1 LLFGQRSPSVAL
13 VGLGGVGKTQV
24 ALELAYWARENHPE
38 HSIFWV
44 PALSGATFEQ
54 AYAEI
59 AKKLAI
65 RKAADDED
73 VKESV
78 RRHLSSAAA
87 GPWLLVVDNADDVEV
102 GLGSSDDP
110 GGLSQY
116 LPESESGVVL
126 YTTRS
131 PDVASR
137 ASDEVELHEMSEQ
150 EARTML
156 EKSLKR
162 KGLMGNEARVKELL
176 DELTYLPLAI
186 AQAAAY
192 LDRNRLSVTD
202 YLTLLRGAEDDMVG
216 AMSREFHDSTRYPG
230 SQNAV
235 ATTWL
240 VSFDQIR
247 RTDET
252 AAELLSFISQIEPK
266 AIPRSILPRLE
277 SEEKMV
283 HAIGTLCGYA
293 FLGRREESDL
303 FDMHSLVHVA
313 TRVWIKRQGRARET
327 EIAAIQHLVA
337 TFPSADRAN
346 RALWGDYLPHTLRVL
361 HVSKGCSIEER
372 HDLSF
377 RVGQCLDQDRRFKE
391 AIRCL
396 EEAYEWRKERFAEE
410 DKSRLMSEH
419 ELASAYLDDRRIT
432 EAIEML
438 EHVVAVRKRTL
449 AEEDHSRLAS
459 EQVLASAYLNDRR
472 ITEAIEMLEHVVA
485 VRKRTLAEDDH
496 SRLTSEHE
504 LASAYLDDRR
514 ITEAIEMLE
523 HVVAVRKRTL
533 AEDDDSRLASEHE
546 LARAYLDDRRITEA
560 IEMLEHVVAVEKRRL
575 AEEDHSRLAS
585 EQVLASAYLNDR
597 RITEAIEM
605 LEHVVAVRKRT
616 LAEDD
621 HSRLTSEQVLASA
634 YLNDRRITEA
644 IAVLEHV
651 VAVRKRRLAEEDDSR
666 LTSEQVLAS
675 AYLNDRRITEAIAV
689 LEHVVAVRKRTL
701 AEDDHARL
709 ASEGWLTYALHKR
722 SGGIP

>member
-1 LLFGQRSPSVAL
+1 LLFGQKSPSVAL

-24 ALELAYWARENHPE
+24 ALELAYWVKENHPE

-87 GPWLLVVDNADDVEV
+87 GPWLLVVDNADDVDV
-102 GLGSSDDP
+102 VLGSSDAP
-110 GGLSQY
+110 GGLFQY

-137 ASDEVELHEMSEQ
+137 ATDEVELHEMSEQ
-150 EARTML
+150 EATAML

-192 LDRNRLSVTD
+192 LDRNRLSVAD
-202 YLTLLRGAEDDMVG
+202 YLTLLRGAEEDMVG
-216 AMSREFHDSTRYPG
+216 AMSREFHDSTRYRG

-266 AIPRSILPRLE
+266 AIPRSILPSPE

-293 FLGRREESDL
+293 FLGRREESDV

-313 TRVWIKRQGRARET
+313 TRVWIGRHGRVGET
-327 EIAAIQHLVA
+327 ETAAVRHLMA
-337 TFPSADRAN
+337 IFPSADRAN
-346 RALWGDYLPHTLRVL
+346 RTLWREYLPHALRVL
-361 HVSKGCSIEER
+361 YGRKTCRIEER

-377 RVGQCLDQDRRFKE
+377 RVGQCLDRDRRFKE

-396 EEAYEWRKERFAEE
+396 EEAYEWREERLVEEDHSRLTSQHVLASAYLSDRRIKEAIEMLEHVVAVRKKTLAEE
-410 DKSRLMSEH
+410 DHSRLMSEH
-419 ELASAYLDDRRIT
+419 ALATAYLADRRIK
-432 EAIEML
+432 EAIAML

-449 AEEDHSRLAS
+449 AEEDDYQLTSEHALAT
-459 EQVLASAYLNDRR
+459 AYLADRR
-472 ITEAIEMLEHVVA
+472 IKEAIEMFEHVMAVGKRALADDEHDRLTSEQALATAYLADRRIAEAIELLEHVVA
-485 VRKRTLAEDDH
+485 VGKRTLAEDDH
-496 SRLTSEHE
+496 SRLLSEAW
-504 LASAYLDDRR
+504 LA
-514 ITEAIEMLE
+514 
-523 HVVAVRKRTL
+523 
-533 AEDDDSRLASEHE
+533 
-546 LARAYLDDRRITEA
+546 
-560 IEMLEHVVAVEKRRL
+560 
-575 AEEDHSRLAS
+575 
-585 EQVLASAYLNDR
+585 
-597 RITEAIEM
+597 
-605 LEHVVAVRKRT
+605 
-616 LAEDD
+616 
-621 HSRLTSEQVLASA
+621 
-634 YLNDRRITEA
+634 
-644 IAVLEHV
+644 
-651 VAVRKRRLAEEDDSR
+651 
-666 LTSEQVLAS
+666 
-675 AYLNDRRITEAIAV
+675 
-689 LEHVVAVRKRTL
+689 
-701 AEDDHARL
+701 
-709 ASEGWLTYALHKR
+709 YALHKR
-722 SGGIP
+722 SEEGIR